1 MFLEELESRLQHVI
15 FQWLEDWRPIEN
27 EKRALAEI
35 PSFHFHH
42 LSKILGGRWS
52 FFHFLDTEHFKE
64 TAHRNKCIIEITK
77 LIKLALPN
85 FFLEVVMLE

>member
-42 LSKILGGRWS
+42 LSKILGGDGL
-52 FFHFLDTEHFKE
+52 FFIFSIPNTLKKP
-64 TAHRNKCIIEITK
+64 RNEIN
-77 LIKLALPN
+77 A
-85 FFLEVVMLE
+85 